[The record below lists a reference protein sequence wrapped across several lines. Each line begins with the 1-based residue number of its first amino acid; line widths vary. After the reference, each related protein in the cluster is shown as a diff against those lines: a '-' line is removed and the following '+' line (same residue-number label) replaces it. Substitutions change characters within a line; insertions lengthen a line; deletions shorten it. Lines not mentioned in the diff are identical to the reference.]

1 MEVDKSRCHGSRDS
15 AIPFGASM
23 AGSSGA
29 RETSIAMTTIAL
41 AVLVIFSAMAG
52 GNALAQNV
60 PQSPSAT
67 GNWIISETTS
77 PVDYTPVVVA
87 ITRSRD
93 SVEGSAMELSISCR
107 NGRTNLVVTGQT
119 ISGRGDD
126 YAISYSID
134 GDKPVQVG
142 AGSPSFGTGAAFQ
155 GDIVRLL
162 QSFPEEGEIAVRL
175 VPRTG
180 SAREGSF
187 SLSGLRAVRNKL
199 AAACKWP
206 QAITKPRN

>member
-1 MEVDKSRCHGSRDS
+1 MRSVALSLFVTLF
-15 AIPFGASM
+15 AIAS
-23 AGSSGA
+23 
-29 RETSIAMTTIAL
+29 
-41 AVLVIFSAMAG
+41 

-60 PQSPSAT
+60 SQSPSAT
-67 GNWIISETTS
+67 GNWIITETTS
-77 PVDYTPVVVA
+77 PVDYTPMVVA
-87 ITRSRD
+87 TTRSRD
-93 SVEGSAMELSISCR
+93 SVESSALELSISCR

-126 YAISYSID
+126 YAISYRIND
-134 GDKPVQVG
+134 DRPIQVG

-162 QSFPEEGEIAVRL
+162 QSFPDEGEIAIRL
-175 VPRTG
+175 TPRIG
-180 SAREGSF
+180 SAREGLF
-187 SLSGLRAVRNKL
+187 SLNGLRPARNKL

>member
-1 MEVDKSRCHGSRDS
+1 
-15 AIPFGASM
+15 M

-29 RETSIAMTTIAL
+29 RETGIAMRTIA
-41 AVLVIFSAMAG
+41 FSLFVTFFAIAS
-52 GNALAQNV
+52 GNALAQDV
-60 PQSPSAT
+60 SRSPSST

-93 SVEGSAMELSISCR
+93 SVESSAMELSISCR

-126 YAISYSID
+126 YAISYSIN

-142 AGSPSFGTGAAFQ
+142 AGSPSLGTGAAFQ

-162 QSFPEEGEIAVRL
+162 QSFPDEGEIAIHL
-175 VPRTG
+175 APRTG
-180 SAREGSF
+180 SASDGYF

-199 AAACKWP
+199 AAGCKWP
-206 QAITKPRN
+206 QAITKSRN